1 MYTFKITEMGD
12 GREGKQNDSELR
24 YDNFILVIDKIIA
37 TRKTRNT
44 RNISGMILCCKKKAN
59 QA

>member
-12 GREGKQNDSELR
+12 GREGKQNDR
-24 YDNFILVIDKIIA
+24 DNFILVIDKIIA